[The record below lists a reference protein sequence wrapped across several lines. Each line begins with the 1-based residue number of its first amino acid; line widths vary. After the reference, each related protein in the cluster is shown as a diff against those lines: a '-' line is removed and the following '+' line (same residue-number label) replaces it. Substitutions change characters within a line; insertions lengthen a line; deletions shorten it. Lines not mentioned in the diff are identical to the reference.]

1 MARARRRRRKTKTRS
16 ATRIVRRAPAG
27 KAAATRQPA
36 ARTTHRRASAGGAP
50 APRQPAAHATRRPR
64 IALPPPSRAETLLL
78 TLAKDVADVP
88 LDVALRR
95 ITDAFTLGAELPR
108 EVFNAWIKTR
118 REKTASL
125 ALSWARE
132 QVRLSLEE
140 TIARSPTACAPC
152 SSSAV
157 TPRRAPERLE
167 QQRRRAGEQGEA
179 VELKGRP
186 VREREGAV
194 VARAPRRLGARQDHD
209 RGPQQEAEHRA
220 AEPDARERAAVRP
233 SPRHGRD

>member
-16 ATRIVRRAPAG
+16 APRIVRRAPAG
-27 KAAATRQPA
+27 KAAAT
-36 ARTTHRRASAGGAP
+36 
-50 APRQPAAHATRRPR
+50 RQPAAHATRRPR

-132 QVRLSLEE
+132 QV
-140 TIARSPTACAPC
+140 
-152 SSSAV
+152 
-157 TPRRAPERLE
+157 
-167 QQRRRAGEQGEA
+167 
-179 VELKGRP
+179 
-186 VREREGAV
+186 
-194 VARAPRRLGARQDHD
+194 
-209 RGPQQEAEHRA
+209 
-220 AEPDARERAAVRP
+220 
-233 SPRHGRD
+233 